1 MIIYRFWDWE
11 IEVDTAETAEVQRS
25 RPSGSPE
32 KCGCLHCKNFVAV
45 RDSAYP
51 AEFLELLERL
61 GIPVDRESE
70 IYHCGEIE
78 PRLHFYGGWFHF
90 IGRIVHGPEALTG
103 APTGGPIELKP
114 ISETF
119 SLGFTRQLGLV
130 PKSFRADNLGQ
141 LEFSTKVPWVLE
153 QPPE

>member
-78 PRLHFYGGWFHF
+78 PRLHFYGGGSISSAGSFTDLKLTPV
-90 IGRIVHGPEALTG
+90 GR
-103 APTGGPIELKP
+103 
-114 ISETF
+114 
-119 SLGFTRQLGLV
+119 LV
-130 PKSFRADNLGQ
+130 GRLS
-141 LEFSTKVPWVLE
+141 
-153 QPPE
+153 